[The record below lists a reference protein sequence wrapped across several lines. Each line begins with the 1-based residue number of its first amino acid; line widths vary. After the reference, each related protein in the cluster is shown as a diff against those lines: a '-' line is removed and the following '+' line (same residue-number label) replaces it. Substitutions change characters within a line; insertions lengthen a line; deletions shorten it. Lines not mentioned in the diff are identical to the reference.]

1 MKHGLRL
8 VLIGG
13 SGSQRRS
20 VRGLNV
26 KSVLLG
32 EGPAEAV
39 EVVEAEEDT
48 EEFEG

>member
-1 MKHGLRL
+1 MKHGVRL
-8 VLIGG
+8 VHISGC
-13 SGSQRRS
+13 GSQRSS
-20 VRGLNV
+20 VRRLDV

-48 EEFEG
+48 QELEG

>member
-1 MKHGLRL
+1 MKHGLCL
-8 VLIGG
+8 VHIG
-13 SGSQRRS
+13 SHRRRS
-20 VRGLNV
+20 VGGLDV